1 MFTKIAKESKKNFLE
16 WLINKDML
24 VNNEAIYLIN
34 YFINNYELLDKF
46 HFVELEGL
54 NKAPTTLEIRTKCG
68 LKERQAHLEFIDKNK
83 NFETN
88 SISEVIHFLQ
98 YNSQLEVY
106 IGIKMEKLLCIEIL
120 DIIEENPFYKDDK
133 INIENV
139 SVKAEEF
146 LIHVLVSQEKKRLMK
161 AIDLALDKRDEAEFL
176 RFSKKYN
183 ELTYRF
189 PILDVDVRK
198 IKRLC

>member
-16 WLINKDML
+16 WLIKEDML

-34 YFINNYELLDKF
+34 YFINHVDLLDKF

-68 LKERQAHLEFIDKNK
+68 LKERQAHLEFIAKNK

-88 SISEVIHFLQ
+88 SITEVIHFLQ
-98 YNSQLEVY
+98 YNPQLEVY
-106 IGIKMEKLLCIEIL
+106 VGIKMEKLLCIEIL
-120 DIIEENPFYKDDK
+120 DIIEENPFYKEDK

-146 LIHVLVSQEKKRLMK
+146 LIYVLVSQEKKRLMK
-161 AIDLALDKRDEAEFL
+161 AIDLSLDKRNKAEFIRL
-176 RFSKKYN
+176 SKKFN

-189 PILDVDVRK
+189 SIPHMDVRK
-198 IKRLC
+198 IKRL